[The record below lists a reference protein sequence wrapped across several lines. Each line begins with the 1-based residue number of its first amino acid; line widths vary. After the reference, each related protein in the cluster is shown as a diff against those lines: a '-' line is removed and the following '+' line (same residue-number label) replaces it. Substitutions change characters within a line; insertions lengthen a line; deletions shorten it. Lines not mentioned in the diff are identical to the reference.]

1 MTGPIGK
8 AASAS
13 SCSSIGDEA
22 DQAKKI
28 QLNDIQVKF
37 LTLIELKYLKQIC
50 FNKLQMMSEKNTI
63 KDLGL
68 KSLCIPKDESMKTIK
83 TKNISSTAIRSRSVD
98 FKFFEDIKENY
109 FFKKGQKE
117 NAELVF
123 GQTLYKCILNDLKK
137 TTRPEQKKNIS
148 LTVNKR
154 WKSNTTNLLIAS
166 KNDLNILSGVG
177 EQKVNMRQNL
187 EHDYAKRNSVLF
199 EALDLKNSTVIKN
212 LGKNSNDKNKND
224 SANNNQNLSIRSEGL
239 VPNIVKSCCKHI
251 SDYGLDVVGI
261 FRIDSSKKRI
271 KEVIFD
277 ILFLI

>member
-1 MTGPIGK
+1 MTGPIDK
-8 AASAS
+8 MASAS
-13 SCSSIGDEA
+13 SCSSFGDGT
-22 DQAKKI
+22 DQTKKI
-28 QLNDIQVKF
+28 KLNDIQVKF

-50 FNKLQMMSEKNTI
+50 FNKLQLISEQNSI

-68 KSLCIPKDESMKTIK
+68 RSLCIPKDESIKTIK

-117 NAELVF
+117 NNELVF

-137 TTRPEQKKNIS
+137 ITYPEQKKTLS
-148 LTVNKR
+148 STVNKR
-154 WKSNTTNLLIAS
+154 WKANTTNLLIAS
-166 KNDLNILSGVG
+166 KNDLNILNGAC
-177 EQKVNMRQNL
+177 EQKINFRKNL
-187 EHDYAKRNSVLF
+187 DHDNTKRNSVLF
-199 EALDLKNSTVIKN
+199 EALDLKNSTVKKN
-212 LGKNSNDKNKND
+212 TSKNSNEKNKTD
-224 SANNNQNLSIRSEGL
+224 SYNNNQNLSIRSEGL

-271 KEVIFD
+271 KEVIYF
-277 ILFLI
+277 FF